1 MRSNCRVV
9 LTDRCNLDC
18 DFCCMK
24 DKEIFDSFKLCSPF
38 HVAASDFEEIAIT
51 GGEPLMEPEKL
62 VQFICLIK
70 YFNKNAKIYL
80 YTNGDLL
87 SIETAQTLLTAGL
100 NGINW
105 SPKRKPGTGRQQR
118 MSFIHACKIPI
129 RILIQDVL
137 VDDDI
142 LKYALDNSM
151 QIRQWTLGDCAD
163 MEPEDRY
170 RIDWSQI

>member
-1 MRSNCRVV
+1 MRHNCRVV

-24 DKEIFDSFKLCSPF
+24 DKKIYDSFKSCSPF

-51 GGEPLMEPEKL
+51 GGEPLLELKKL

-70 YFNKNAKIYL
+70 YFNKDAKIYL
-80 YTNGDLL
+80 YTNGILL
-87 SIETAQTLLTAGL
+87 CNETALVLKIAGL
-100 NGINW
+100 TGINW
-105 SPKRKPGTGRQQR
+105 SPKEKPPAYDMMQMT
-118 MSFIHACKIPI
+118 FIHACQIPI
-129 RILIQDVL
+129 RIIIQDVL

-151 QIRQWTLGDCAD
+151 QIRQWTLGDCDD